1 MAITVNRLASQ
12 LSYVERPRCDTPSG
26 TGQRASVMGTHRT
39 EPQAAPSATR
49 RERRSGDPGGKHM
62 NTDTLAEALEHEHHE
77 IDSGI
82 GAFLADP
89 QQTAA
94 LGRALAALRRHIYL
108 EEQFLFP
115 PLYEAGEVPSIVLM
129 VREHGAIWRTMDA
142 IDASL
147 DAGTKTHTT
156 ELCHEL
162 LGQLERHNAI
172 EESVIYPEA
181 DSVLT
186 PHAAEALRSFLEAG
200 HTPEGWVCQGV
211 SRRPA
216 QRRGPS

>member
-1 MAITVNRLASQ
+1 
-12 LSYVERPRCDTPSG
+12 
-26 TGQRASVMGTHRT
+26 
-39 EPQAAPSATR
+39 
-49 RERRSGDPGGKHM
+49 M
-62 NTDTLAEALEHEHHE
+62 NADTLEKALEHEHHE

-82 GAFLADP
+82 GVFLADP
-89 QQTAA
+89 QETAA
-94 LGRALAALRRHIYL
+94 LGQALAALRRHIYL

-147 DAGTKTHTT
+147 DAGTTTHTT
-156 ELCHEL
+156 ELCREL

-186 PHAAEALRSFLEAG
+186 SHAAERLRSFLDGG
-200 HTPEGWVCQGV
+200 HTPDGWACRGV
-211 SRRPA
+211 SQRPA